1 MSIVLLRMR
10 ILPQRCA
17 SWDKSLPDY
26 RVHVAYNRPFC
37 KNRLR
42 VVHLQG
48 LLSHEVTLACV
59 MHPYDNSHR
68 NTTHHLPPCLHVQLF
83 YTELGRFQVYLS
95 NNFLC
100 LRRLSLLYLLAQKL
114 AFSLRAWD
122 RYISKQNS
130 NISIFQTLIH
140 ARALYLCHDY
150 DQNYP
155 HSHLQL
161 PRRRPFPDIHRYQ
174 FLLLQRWQQQIT
186 WIWYQANNSR
196 ICMAQHYYI
205 LPLSPNTSPQI
216 ILHEEWASNGLWS
229 RFLFQPHIN
238 NPLLDPNSAW

>member
-1 MSIVLLRMR
+1 MPIVFLRMR

-17 SWDKSLPDY
+17 SWNKSLPDY
-26 RVHVAYNRPFC
+26 RVHLANNRPFR
-37 KNRLR
+37 KNRLG

-68 NTTHHLPPCLHVQLF
+68 NTTHHLPPCVYVQLF

-100 LRRLSLLYLLAQKL
+100 LRWLSLLYLLAQKL
-114 AFSLRAWD
+114 ALSLRAWD
-122 RYISKQNS
+122 RYFSKQNS
-130 NISIFQTLIH
+130 NFSIFQTWIY

-174 FLLLQRWQQQIT
+174 FLLFQWWQQQIA
-186 WIWYQANNSR
+186 WIWY
-196 ICMAQHYYI
+196 
-205 LPLSPNTSPQI
+205 
-216 ILHEEWASNGLWS
+216 
-229 RFLFQPHIN
+229 
-238 NPLLDPNSAW
+238 